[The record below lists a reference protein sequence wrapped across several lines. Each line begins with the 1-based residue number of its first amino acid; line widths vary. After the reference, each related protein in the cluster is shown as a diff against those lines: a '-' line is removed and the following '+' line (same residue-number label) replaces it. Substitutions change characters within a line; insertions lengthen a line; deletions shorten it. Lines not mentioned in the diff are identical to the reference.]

1 MVGVFLTAYEILSN
15 PKKRKQYDDYGS
27 EGKTNSQHSQFAF
40 NFNFDDFMM
49 QFDQHL
55 GEFEHKF
62 HTSTNKMDHKK
73 TESIFNFDHIFN
85 ASLLYKK

>member
-1 MVGVFLTAYEILSN
+1 VVGVFLTAYEILSN

-27 EGKTNSQHSQFAF
+27 EGKKNSQHSQFAF
-40 NFNFDDFMM
+40 NFNFDDIMM

-62 HTSTNKMDHKK
+62 HTPSSKMDHKK

-85 ASLLYKK
+85 ASLL